1 MPTSLI
7 LPVSTGI
14 SSQFRPDC
22 RLAGPLHG
30 LAAQDV
36 LRFVL
41 DMQGEIGMDPSQDTI
56 RDYLW
61 KTLKSGRVIPGYG
74 HGVLRKPVLPVCASS
89 NIRTH
94 VSELSMTL
102 VTRDETLLRIKRS
115 FLSIK
120 FLKSPQVSSQN
131 TERPRI
137 HSILPSTA
145 KLI

>member
-41 DMQGEIGMDPSQDTI
+41 DMQVEIGMDPSEDTV

-74 HGVLRKPVLPVCASS
+74 HGVLRKPVVPLVCISDV
-89 NIRTH
+89 RTH
-94 VSELSMTL
+94 VSELLMIS
-102 VTRDETLLRIKRS
+102 VTRDKRLRKIKH
-115 FLSIK
+115 FAWFI
-120 FLKSPQVSSQN
+120 
-131 TERPRI
+131 
-137 HSILPSTA
+137 
-145 KLI
+145 